1 MGRLILNAV
10 QRYREVDVLRGF
22 ALFGVLLVNLYGFGA
37 DSLAWDGSLDRA
49 FWQFKHVFFESKFWS
64 LFSLLFGISFWLQIR
79 IALQPWRL
87 LRRYGALLLFG
98 CCHALFFEGD
108 ILMLYA
114 EFGVL
119 LLLLHRC
126 STRVVVVIATAL
138 LLIFPL
144 AHYLAPDRGFSDS
157 PSTVIEARQW
167 LEEDREDGLYSTGS
181 LDEIFAEHASYLPEI
196 PWQDYQ
202 WPDSGWAVFAL
213 FLLGFCFA
221 REGGLQWFTQR
232 PERVFNTGCW
242 MFLLGLSA
250 MAIEAWMT
258 YALSYRVF
266 GDTASGGVTQLMGD
280 LAFLFGT
287 LLLTAAWF
295 CLMHSFA
302 TRCPDWWVVRALE
315 AAGRMSLTT
324 YLAQTL
330 IFTTLFYGYGLGW
343 AYWLGPTSVTGLAV
357 VIFMCQILFAQFW
370 FLHFVIGPFEWLW
383 RLATDL
389 HPPALRVTP
398 GQGLNP

>member
-1 MGRLILNAV
+1 VGRSILNAPL
-10 QRYREVDVLRGF
+10 RYREVDALRGF
-22 ALFGVLLVNLYGFGA
+22 ALFGVLLVNLYSFGA
-37 DSLAWDGSLDRA
+37 DSMAWDEPFNRA
-49 FWQFKHVFFESKFWS
+49 FWQIKHVFFESKFWG
-64 LFSLLFGISFWLQIR
+64 LFSLLFGISFWLQTR
-79 IALQPWRL
+79 LALQPWRL

-98 CCHALFFEGD
+98 CCHALLFEGD

-119 LLLLHRC
+119 LLLMHKC
-126 STRVVVVIATAL
+126 PTRVLVVIATAL
-138 LLIFPL
+138 LLTFPL
-144 AHYLAPDRGFSDS
+144 AHYSMPERGFSDS
-157 PSTVIEARQW
+157 ASTVAEARQW

-181 LDEIFAEHASYLPEI
+181 LDEIIAEHASYLPEI

-221 REGGLQWFTQR
+221 REGGLQRFTQR
-232 PERVFNTGCW
+232 PERIFKAGCW

-250 MAIEAWMT
+250 MAIEGWMT
-258 YALSYRVF
+258 QALGYRVF
-266 GDTASGGVTQLMGD
+266 GDTASGGGTQLMGD
-280 LAFLFGT
+280 LVFLFGT

-302 TRCPDWWVVRALE
+302 TRCSEWWLVRALE
-315 AAGRMSLTT
+315 TVGRMSLTT
-324 YLAQTL
+324 YLSQTL

-343 AYWLGPTSVTGLAV
+343 AYWLGPAAVTGLAV
-357 VIFMCQILFAQFW
+357 AIFVVQMLLAKVW
-370 FLHFVIGPFEWLW
+370 FNYFLVGPVEWLW

-389 HPPALRVTP
+389 RPPALRAMP
-398 GQGLNP
+398 GQGLGP

>member
-1 MGRLILNAV
+1 
-10 QRYREVDVLRGF
+10 
-22 ALFGVLLVNLYGFGA
+22 
-37 DSLAWDGSLDRA
+37 
-49 FWQFKHVFFESKFWS
+49 VFFESKFWS
-64 LFSLLFGISFWLQIR
+64 LFSLLFGISFWLQTR

-119 LLLLHRC
+119 LLLLHGC
-126 STRVVVVIATAL
+126 STRVLVVIATAL

-157 PSTVIEARQW
+157 PSTVTEARQW

-221 REGGLQWFTQR
+221 REGGLQWFIQR
-232 PERVFNTGCW
+232 PERVFSTGRW

-250 MAIEAWMT
+250 MTIEGWMT

-266 GDTASGGVTQLMGD
+266 GDTASSGVTQLIGD

-302 TRCPDWWVVRALE
+302 TRLSRLVGSTRSGGSWANEPDDVSCPNADLHNPFLRLWL
-315 AAGRMSLTT
+315 
-324 YLAQTL
+324 
-330 IFTTLFYGYGLGW
+330 GLGLL
-343 AYWLGPTSVTGLAV
+343 AGTNSRHRPRRRHFHVPNSVCAV
-357 VIFMCQILFAQFW
+357 LVFTFCNWPL
-370 FLHFVIGPFEWLW
+370 
-383 RLATDL
+383 
-389 HPPALRVTP
+389 
-398 GQGLNP
+398 

>member
-1 MGRLILNAV
+1 MGRPILNAA

-37 DSLAWDGSLDRA
+37 DSLAWNGSLDRV
-49 FWQFKHVFFESKFWS
+49 FWQIKHVFFESKFWG
-64 LFSLLFGISFWLQIR
+64 LFSLLFGISFWLQTR

-119 LLLLHRC
+119 LLLMHKC
-126 STRVVVVIATAL
+126 STRVLVGIATAL
-138 LLIFPL
+138 LLIFPF
-144 AHYLAPDRGFSDS
+144 AHYSTPERGFSDS
-157 PSTVIEARQW
+157 ASTVAEARQW

-181 LDEIFAEHASYLPEI
+181 LDEIIAEHASYIPEI

-221 REGGLQWFTQR
+221 REDGLQRFGQR
-232 PERVFNTGCW
+232 PREVLRASIWLF
-242 MFLLGLSA
+242 MLGLGA
-250 MAIEAWMT
+250 MSIEAWMT
-258 YALSYRVF
+258 HNMGYRIF
-266 GDTASGGVTQLMGD
+266 GETVSGGVTQLVGD
-280 LAFLFGT
+280 LVFLLGT
-287 LLLTAAWF
+287 LSLTAAWF
-295 CLMHSFA
+295 CLVHSFA
-302 TRCPDWWVVRALE
+302 TRCSHWWIVRALE
-315 AAGRMSLTT
+315 AAGRMSLTI
-324 YLAQTL
+324 YLSQT
-330 IFTTLFYGYGLGW
+330 IVFTTLFYGYGFGW
-343 AYWLGPTSVTGLAV
+343 AYWLGPAAVTGVAL
-357 VIFMCQILFAQFW
+357 VIFMCQILFAKFW
-370 FLHFVIGPFEWLW
+370 FSVFVVGPFEWLW

-389 HPPALRVTP
+389 RLPALRVGP
-398 GQGLNP
+398 RRGPNC